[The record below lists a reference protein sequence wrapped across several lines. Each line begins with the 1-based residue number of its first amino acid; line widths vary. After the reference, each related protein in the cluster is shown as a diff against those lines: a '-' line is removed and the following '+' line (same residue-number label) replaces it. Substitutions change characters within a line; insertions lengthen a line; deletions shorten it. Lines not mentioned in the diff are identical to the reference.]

1 MSEQAPAAHDPNS
14 RAGMAR
20 HAARF
25 GIVGVINTGV
35 YYGLYLL
42 FQMVMPYLAA
52 HLLAT
57 FIAMV
62 GSFFMNCY
70 FTFQTKPTWKKFA
83 IFPLTNLTN
92 YVVQTVGVVVL
103 VEWARM
109 DQRIAPLVAAVVA
122 IPITFFLS
130 RKILL
135 ERDPKERIAEVM
147 TEDEPEEP
155 AAREPRP

>member
-1 MSEQAPAAHDPNS
+1 MSLL
-14 RAGMAR
+14 G
-20 HAARF
+20 HATRF
-25 GIVGVINTGV
+25 TTVGFINTGV
-35 YYGLYLL
+35 YYGSYLL
-42 FQMVMPYLAA
+42 LQMVMPYLAA

-57 FIAMV
+57 LIAMI
-62 GSFFMNCY
+62 GSFFLNTY
-70 FTFQTKPTWKKFA
+70 WTFQTTPTWRKFA

-103 VEWARM
+103 VETLRM
-109 DQRIAPLVAAVVA
+109 DARIAPLFAAVFA

-147 TEDEPEEP
+147 HNDQELAQNDKEG
-155 AAREPRP
+155 AS